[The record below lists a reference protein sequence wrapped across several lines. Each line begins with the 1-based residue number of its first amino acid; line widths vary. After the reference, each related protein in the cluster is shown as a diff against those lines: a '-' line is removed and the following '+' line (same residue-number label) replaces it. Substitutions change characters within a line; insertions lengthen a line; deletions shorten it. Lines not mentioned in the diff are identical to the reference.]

1 MTTITR
7 KEYNAEGTEQVLG
20 LPCTTWKE
28 KWDGTISA
36 DSVHIQDAFNI
47 DSISIDE
54 SDRRLSQ
61 CSASLMSFAARV
73 ASVRLQHRM
82 IFSDFTAPRVNGIKM
97 QYDEEMGEY
106 VMPEGEEWK
115 DANALLNDFTEDI
128 TVDGTTVTP
137 QQILSAVSDALS
149 LPCKHLWKMSEE
161 VSYMYLTDAQA
172 MLDGRATMVGYPVE
186 GAADVAWVALTTE
199 HLQLLAQQSI
209 GSVNLLKAMLIA
221 MGMDAG
227 QADYEVRCIQGNG
240 TIANVI
246 VSENGIIT
254 IDPEDPLPAVCSRML
269 MQPYGEQLPRPWITA
284 DPDGLLAIIF
294 QDNPISVYA
303 VLAEVARKSMDSL
316 LSLAMV
322 GVCRN
327 GVVTAWMIK
336 ANKEYG
342 VSLDRIFQL
351 YTKFPDIEY
360 SFTDIKGKRPWLYF
374 NGSQYIKTG
383 IYPSP
388 NRKIKTTINV
398 KSVTGAW
405 MVIFGGQGQVHSS
418 DSMLAWAKD
427 GGWGIE
433 IAGSYK
439 FAGSRNNNVDYD
451 LLMDKTGFYV
461 DNILTLTP
469 SGDLT
474 NGTRDIWLGALN
486 RGGHLDDSKFN
497 GRINKFIAYEENT
510 VVNAL
515 FPYKRNDV
523 YGFLD
528 IITDKF
534 YTPDS
539 GSFTYTLE

>member
-7 KEYNAEGTEQVLG
+7 KEYNAEGTDTVLG
-20 LPCTTWKE
+20 LPCRTITE
-28 KWDGTISA
+28 EWDGSIHQG
-36 DSVHIQDAFNI
+36 DIHIQDAFNI

-54 SDRRLSQ
+54 SDRHPSRS
-61 CSASLMSFAARV
+61 SASLMSLAAKV
-73 ASVRLQHRM
+73 SSVRLQPRM
-82 IFSDFTAPRVNGIKM
+82 IVCDLTAPRINGCKM

-106 VMPEGEEWK
+106 VMPEGEEWTPA
-115 DANALLNDFTEDI
+115 DALLNDFTEDI

-161 VSYMYLTDAQA
+161 VSYFFCTDTQA
-172 MLDGRATMVGYPVE
+172 MLDGRATMEGYPVD
-186 GAADVAWVALTTE
+186 GSADVAWVVLTTE
-199 HLQLLAQQSI
+199 HLQLLAQKSI

-246 VSENGIIT
+246 VSEYGVIT
-254 IDPEDPLPAVCSRML
+254 VDPADPLPAVCSRML
-269 MQPYGEQLPRPWITA
+269 MQPYGEQLPRTWITA
-284 DPDGLLAIIF
+284 DTYGISTQMWL
-294 QDNPISVYA
+294 DNPISVYA
-303 VLAEVARKSMDSL
+303 VLAEVAKKSMDSL

-322 GVCRN
+322 GVHRN
-327 GVVTAWMIK
+327 GVVTAWMFK

-342 VSLDRIFQL
+342 VPFDRILQL
-351 YTKFPDIEY
+351 YKEFPDIEY
-360 SFTDIKGKRPWLYF
+360 SFTDIKGNRPWLYF
-374 NGSQYIKTG
+374 NGSQYIKTE

-398 KSVTGAW
+398 KSVTGTW
-405 MVIFGGQGQVHSS
+405 MVIFGGQNQNCSS

-474 NGTRDIWLGALN
+474 NGSRDIWLGALN
-486 RGGHLDDSKFN
+486 RGGSLDDSKFN